1 MGKDFEEND
10 EILGKGIDADNID
23 AIVSE
28 MTDEEHEVGAT
39 ETETKSK
46 RKLLKEQL
54 LVSAGLGK
62 SVVDKTLDTV
72 MHESMMPYSEH
83 VILDRALPRV
93 EDGLKPVQ
101 RRILYSMMEQGLT
114 PDKPYKK
121 SAKVV
126 GECLGNY
133 HPHGDS
139 SVYDAMARMAQPFN
153 MKECLVDGQGNFG
166 SVDGDSP
173 AAMRYTE
180 ARMTPLAL
188 EILRDLD
195 KNTVD
200 WMLTYDDS
208 MQEPRTLPCR
218 FPNVLVNGASGIAV
232 GLATNIP
239 THNLAETISAACA
252 LIDNP
257 NITLKEMMK
266 IIKAPDF
273 PTGGYII
280 AGDELEKAYET
291 GKGKILLRAKTH
303 IEGGEGD
310 KKNIVITEIP
320 YQVNKATLLQ
330 KIAELRESKKDI
342 LGGITEISDESD
354 REGMRAVIRIK
365 KDADP
370 KKILDY
376 LFKYTQLQVT
386 FGINMVV
393 IAEGRPQQLGLIQ
406 ILKHYVAYQREV
418 VYRRTKFDLDA
429 AKEREHILRGLIIA
443 VRNIDEVVAIIKK
456 SASTTEAKQRLKAR
470 FDLTD
475 VQAQAIL
482 DMRLARLT
490 SLEVFKLETELL
502 ELEKKIRELTAIVS
516 SKKLQFDLVKEE
528 MNDIKKK
535 YKDARKSDVIA
546 TIDDYVVEAQTN
558 EKPISTVVVSAS
570 MDGHI
575 KAMSAKHVSMAGKVW
590 SEKSIASE
598 NYRCMIQVTTDKTL
612 TAFTNKGNAYKIDP
626 SVLGDYKWK
635 DKGLEFAKVFG
646 AADDE
651 RIVAMFDLSS
661 LKPDTN
667 LLFFTRDGMIKK
679 TAVLEYG
686 LLKSIYQAAKLKDDD
701 EVISIEIDETQNPD
715 VSIMFVAESGMGL
728 LAAVDDIPLQGRV
741 SGGVKGMMLAES
753 DHIVW
758 AGQVKNDDYFVI
770 LTNKG
775 FAKKVI
781 SSEVDKLA
789 RYRKGVKV
797 VELKGDASNGSRVV
811 AAGKVAENSDLVV
824 VTADGDASAIG
835 FGNISEDTRSSKGT
849 RLSPSSADVTIANI
863 RVTMPIDKK

>member
-1 MGKDFEEND
+1 MAKDENNND

-23 AIVSE
+23 AIVAE
-28 MTDEEHEVGAT
+28 MTDEEHEVCAT
-39 ETETKSK
+39 ESETKSK

-54 LVSAGLGK
+54 LVEAGLGK
-62 SVVDKTLDTV
+62 NIIDKTLDVV

-101 RRILYSMMEQGLT
+101 RRILYSMHEQGLY

-208 MQEPRTLPCR
+208 MLEPKTLPCR

-239 THNLAETISAACA
+239 THNLSETIQGACA

-280 AGDELEKAYET
+280 AGEELEKAYET

-320 YQVNKATLLQ
+320 YQVNKSVLLQ
-330 KIAELRESKKDI
+330 KIAELRDAKKDI

-354 REGMRAVIRIK
+354 REGMRAVIRVK

-376 LFKYTQLQVT
+376 LFKYTQLQVS

-393 IAEGRPQQLGLIQ
+393 IADGRPQQLGLLE

-418 VYRRTKFDLDA
+418 IYRRSKAELDA
-429 AKEREHILRGLIIA
+429 AKEREHILKGLIIA
-443 VRNIDEVVAIIKK
+443 VRNIDEVVKIIKS
-456 SASTTEAKQRLKAR
+456 SASTSEAKQRLKAR
-470 FDLTD
+470 FDLSD

-502 ELEKKIRELTAIVS
+502 ELEKRIRELTAIVG
-516 SKKLQFDLVKEE
+516 SKKLQFDLVKQE
-528 MNDIKKK
+528 MNEIRKKF
-535 YKDARKSDVIA
+535 KDARKCDIINS
-546 TIDDYVVEAQTN
+546 IDDYEVPSQTD
-558 EKPISTVVVSAS
+558 EKPIVTVCVSS
-570 MDGHI
+570 SYDGHI
-575 KAMSAKHVSMAGKVW
+575 KAMNAKHVSMAGKIW
-590 SEKSIASE
+590 SDKSIGSE
-598 NYRCMIQVTTDKTL
+598 NYNSIITVTTDKTI

-626 SVLGDYKWK
+626 TVLGDYKWK
-635 DKGLEFAKVFG
+635 DKGLDFAKTFN
-646 AADDE
+646 AAPNE
-651 RIVAMFDLSS
+651 KIVAMFELSS
-661 LKPDTN
+661 LSQDTN
-667 LLFFTRDGMIKK
+667 LLFFTKSGMVKK
-679 TAVLEYG
+679 TAVSEYG
-686 LLKSIYQAAKLKDDD
+686 LLKSIYQAVKLKDDD
-701 EVISIEIDETQNPD
+701 ELINVEVDKTNDPN
-715 VSIMFVAESGMGL
+715 VSIMFVTHDGMSL
-728 LAAVDDIPLQGRV
+728 NALTDDIPLQGRV

-753 DHIVW
+753 DYCTSVT
-758 AGQVKNDDYFVI
+758 QVLPQNYI
-770 LTNKG
+770 YICTNKG
-775 FAKKVI
+775 YAKKVLA
-781 SSEVDKLA
+781 SEIDKLA
-789 RYRKGVKV
+789 RYRKGVKI
-797 VELKGDASNGSRVV
+797 VELKGDASNGSFVS
-811 AAGKVAENSDLVV
+811 ASGIADKYHDLVI
-824 VTADGDASAIG
+824 VTADDAASIK
-835 FGNISEDTRSSKGT
+835 FDNVSEDTRSSRGSRVSVSDT
-849 RLSPSSADVTIANI
+849 NVTNAYI
-863 RVTMPIDKK
+863 RINSPIDKA

>member
-1 MGKDFEEND
+1 MDKDMNND
-10 EILGKGIDADNID
+10 EILGKNIDADNIE
-23 AIVSE
+23 AIVSQ

-39 ETETKSK
+39 ENETKSK
-46 RKLLKEQL
+46 RKALREQL

-62 SVVDKTLDTV
+62 SVIDKTLDTV

-280 AGDELEKAYET
+280 AGEELEKAYET
-291 GKGKILLRAKTH
+291 GKGKILIRAKAH
-303 IEGGEGD
+303 IEGAEGD

-320 YQVNKATLLQ
+320 YQVNKSALLQ
-330 KIAELRESKKDI
+330 KIAELRDSKKDI

-354 REGMRAVIRIK
+354 REGMRAVIRVK

-376 LFKYTQLQVT
+376 LFKYTQLQVS

-393 IAEGRPQQLGLIQ
+393 IAEGRPQQLGLIE

-443 VRNIDEVVAIIKK
+443 VRNIDEVVQIIKK
-456 SASTTEAKQRLKAR
+456 SASTSEAKQKLKAR
-470 FDLTD
+470 FDLSD

-502 ELEKKIRELTAIVS
+502 ELEKKIRELTAIVG
-516 SKKLQFDLVKEE
+516 SKKLQFDIVKEE
-528 MNDIKKK
+528 MNEIKKK
-535 YKDARKSDVIA
+535 YKDARKCEVIS
-546 TIDDYVVEAQTN
+546 TIDDYEIPSQSSD
-558 EKPISTVVVSAS
+558 KPIVSVVVSAS
-570 MDGHI
+570 HDGRI
-575 KAMSAKHVSMAGKVW
+575 KAMSAKHVSMAGKTW
-590 SEKSIASE
+590 GDKSLGAE
-598 NYRCMIQVTTDKTL
+598 NYCAMISITTDKTI
-612 TAFTNKGNAYKIDP
+612 TAFTNKGNAFKIDP
-626 SVLGDYKWK
+626 TVLGDYKWR
-635 DKGLEFAKVFG
+635 DKGIEFAKTFG
-646 AADDE
+646 AAE
-651 RIVAMFDLSS
+651 GEKVVAMFDLSA
-661 LKPDTN
+661 LAPDTN
-667 LLFFTRDGMIKK
+667 LLFFTKNGMIKK
-679 TAVLEYG
+679 TAVSEYG
-686 LLKSIYQAAKLKDDD
+686 LLKSVYQAAKFKDDD
-701 EVISIEIDETQNPD
+701 ELIGVEVDETSNPD
-715 VSIMFVAESGMGL
+715 VSILLISSAGMGL
-728 LAAVDDIPLQGRV
+728 NADTSDIPLQGRM
-741 SGGVKGMMLAES
+741 SGGVKGMMLGEGEYCTS
-753 DHIVW
+753 VC
-758 AGQVKNDDYFVI
+758 QVHQDSYFVVV
-770 LTNKG
+770 TNKG
-775 FAKKVI
+775 YAKKVI
-781 SSEVDKLA
+781 VSEVDKLA

-797 VELKGDASNGSRVV
+797 VDLKGESSNGTSVV
-811 AAGKVAENSDLVV
+811 ASGLVQANAELVV
-824 VTADGDASAIG
+824 VTEDDASALS
-835 FGNISEDTRSSKGT
+835 FASISEDTRSSRGS
-849 RLSPSSADVTIANI
+849 RLGAKDIDVKSANI
-863 RVTMPIDKK
+863 RVILPIDKK